1 MRQIPVDQPKLIPM
15 PGADGG
21 KPAPP
26 PALPPALPRVWTPTV
41 PVAQPGAADG
51 QSPSGQSSS
60 GQSPSGTA
68 RTAEA
73 RSSGRTTDA
82 AAQPRYVNPGWA
94 ASVGHWLVQHHTG
107 ETDSRLRYIQGVV
120 IISFTVLRDGQVQD
134 VTVAQTSGY
143 RALDEAAMAL
153 IRGARLPPFPPDMTQ
168 AFQDVTVP
176 IRYGLE

>member
-1 MRQIPVDQPKLIPM
+1 
-15 PGADGG
+15 
-21 KPAPP
+21 
-26 PALPPALPRVWTPTV
+26 
-41 PVAQPGAADG
+41 
-51 QSPSGQSSS
+51 
-60 GQSPSGTA
+60 
-68 RTAEA
+68 
-73 RSSGRTTDA
+73 
-82 AAQPRYVNPGWA
+82 VNPGWA
-94 ASVGHWLVQHHTG
+94 ASVGHWLVQHRTG